1 MRIAIAADHAGF
13 PLKETVRAHVAK
25 LGHDVQDLGA
35 YDTTPSDYPDF
46 AEKVGRALMKGE
58 ADRGILI
65 CGSGVGVC
73 IAANKMPG
81 VRAGMCHDTYSAHQ
95 GVEHDEMNVI
105 VLGARIIGEELAFEC
120 VESYLRANFIGT
132 EPRFV
137 RRLNKVLAIEKEFM
151 PDAAGTVFADVQKS
165 ESKG

>member
-1 MRIAIAADHAGF
+1 MRIAIASDHAGF
-13 PLKETVRAHVAK
+13 PLKELVRVHVAK

-46 AEKVGRALMKGE
+46 AVKVGTALMRGE

-105 VLGARIIGEELAFEC
+105 VLGARIIAEALAFEC
-120 VESYLRANFIGT
+120 VESYLNANFIAK
-132 EPRFV
+132 EERFV
-137 RRLNKVLAIEKEFM
+137 RRLNKVFAIEKKYM
-151 PDAAGTVFADVQKS
+151 PNAAGTAYGAAV
-165 ESKG
+165 EG